1 MVDNLGDLKQEIRDL
16 MRRIRVLESAS
27 PLGWSSVTEGALEIR
42 SPEGLIVIGSAK
54 VSGTL
59 TGSGTFDWTGPMN
72 LQGAQTITGPT
83 TFTGQMT
90 VNGPW
95 KFVGNGQITGD
106 VDVTGNIKI
115 LPGGKIQVG
124 DMIIDPTGG
133 GSVTFP
139 GGAVVQADPGGGIR
153 MIQGLNRV
161 YVGSGLVS
169 MQYGSRTIALSAS
182 GQRMD
187 GLPTTP
193 SSLANAAPVGTIWSD
208 TSGQLFRVVT
218 G

>member
-1 MVDNLGDLKQEIRDL
+1 MGVDHLGAGGLAQEIQRIWRELRRVAKATLNNGSIGGAGLRVYGGGEIRFEQGGGVRILGDGYID
-16 MRRIRVLESAS
+16 ID
-27 PLGWSSVTEGALEIR
+27 GD
-42 SPEGLIVIGSAK
+42 
-54 VSGTL
+54 L
-59 TGSGTFDWTGPMN
+59 TGAGDLSWTGPWN
-72 LQGAQTITGPT
+72 LSGLG
-83 TFTGQMT
+83 T
-90 VNGPW
+90 V
-95 KFVGNGQITGD
+95 TGD
-106 VDVTGNIKI
+106 VAWSGDLNLTGNITV

-124 DMIIDPTGG
+124 DMIIDPADGG
-133 GSVTFP
+133 KVIFP
-139 GGAVVQADPGGGIR
+139 NDAIVQADPGGGIR